1 MLKNLKTLVFVV
13 ISCASAI
20 FAQEDLFQI
29 KKVDFIS
36 KGKTK
41 ESALKK
47 NISDINYK
55 IGRAHV

>member
-47 NISDINYK
+47 KYFRYK
-55 IGRAHV
+55 LQKSFQF

>member
-47 NISDINYK
+47 IFQI
-55 IGRAHV
+55 